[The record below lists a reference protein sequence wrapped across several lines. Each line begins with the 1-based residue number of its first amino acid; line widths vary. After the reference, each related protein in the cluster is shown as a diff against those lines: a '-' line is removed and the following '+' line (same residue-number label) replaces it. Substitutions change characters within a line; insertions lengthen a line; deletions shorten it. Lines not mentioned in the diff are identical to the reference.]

1 MNPNFDGS
9 TFPSLGHGQFNGGS
23 AVAEPGREL
32 YIVRGRTA
40 GISGFLAAPRSK
52 CRGRERAEIRNLI
65 QPCEALLAAPIKSDF
80 DSRFCFLPR
89 DFGGLRVLGR
99 FDLAGAANDH
109 PADWPTTRGADPF
122 HNRFGVG

>member
-9 TFPSLGHGQFNGGS
+9 TFPSLGRRQFNCGS
-23 AVAEPGREL
+23 AVAEPGCEL
-32 YIVRGRTA
+32 QIVRGRTA

-89 DFGGLRVLGR
+89 NFGGLSVLGS
-99 FDLAGAANDH
+99 FDLAGAASNN
-109 PADWPTTRGADPF
+109 PA
-122 HNRFGVG
+122 N